1 MLHRARPLAVLF
13 LLGLTIHISAQ
24 TLQSVPARVHYERE
38 MGADFT
44 TVRLFDNAPA
54 TDVPAARFAQGAQFL
69 HLAESGL
76 AEILAG
82 RPKFIAL
89 ALPFHRETL
98 MVDLVQTDI
107 QTADFYVATSDAAGE
122 AVAVR
127 PGLHYRGVLRGATG
141 ASLAAFS
148 FFDNAVMGVVA
159 DEQHGNMVLGKV
171 QGNGGQYDY
180 MFYPESELA
189 MDNPFECNL
198 LEEIPGR
205 ATRMQPAAD
214 RVETGRALRVY
225 LEADHQL
232 YRERG
237 NVQAAADYLSA
248 MFNIVAALY
257 ANEQI
262 ELTLCKIK
270 IWVSPDEY
278 AGLGSSAVLDRFR
291 NQDAGTRA
299 DLSQLIALAGR
310 RQESAAWL
318 DVLCQPEYA
327 VSFSNIYVS
336 YSNVPTWSWTAAVM
350 AHEMGHNFGIR
361 HTQWCGWPGGAIDPC
376 QLAERGCAAGDFTRV
391 GTTVMSYCPL
401 ITSGINFSKGFG
413 ALPGKTLR
421 GALNAAH
428 CLAPA
433 KTNVKTVENRNTAVM
448 SLESMNLSPNPATK
462 LVNVQLR
469 YTPQS
474 AVRVVLLDLVG
485 RALHTQTAVRGDA
498 TLQFDLSG
506 LQKGVYLVQV
516 FENEQLVSTKRLI
529 KN

>member
-1 MLHRARPLAVLF
+1 MLHRARLSAVLF
-13 LLGLTIHISAQ
+13 LLGVTLHISAQ
-24 TLQSVPARVHYERE
+24 TLKPVPARVQHARE
-38 MGADFT
+38 MGADFAY
-44 TVRLFDNAPA
+44 VRLFDNAPA

-69 HLAESGL
+69 HLAENS
-76 AEILAG
+76 LAG
-82 RPKFIAL
+82 IIAARPKAISL

-98 MVDLVQTDI
+98 TVDLIQTDI
-107 QTADFYVATSDAAGE
+107 QTADFLVSAGDE

-127 PGLHYRGVLRGATG
+127 PGLHYRGVLRGAAG
-141 ASLAAFS
+141 NSIAAFS
-148 FFDNAVMGVVA
+148 FFDNAVMGVVS
-159 DEQHGNMVLGKV
+159 DEQLGNLVLGKV

-180 MFYPESELA
+180 MFYAESELA

-198 LEEIPGR
+198 LEGTPDRDGR
-205 ATRMQPAAD
+205 ALPATD
-214 RVETGRALRVY
+214 RAENGRALRVY
-225 LEADHQL
+225 LEADHAL

-237 NVQAAADYLSA
+237 NVQATADYLSA
-248 MFNIVAALY
+248 MFNIVSALY

-262 ELTLCKIK
+262 EMALCKIK
-270 IWVSPDEY
+270 IWVEPDVY
-278 AGLGSSAVLDRFR
+278 ADLGSSAAVLNGFR
-291 NQDAGTRA
+291 NQDAGTKA
-299 DLSQLIALAGR
+299 DLSQLVALAGR

-318 DVLCQPEYA
+318 DALCLPEYA
-327 VSFSNIYVS
+327 ASFSNIYVS

-350 AHEMGHNFGIR
+350 AHEMGHNFGAR

-376 QLAERGCAAGDFTRV
+376 QLAEQGCVPGDFTRI

-413 ALPGKTLR
+413 ALPGKVLR
-421 GALNAAH
+421 GALNAAP
-428 CLAPA
+428 CLTPV
-433 KTNVKTVENRNTAVM
+433 KTNVKTVENRNTTLM

-474 AVRVVLLDLVG
+474 TVRVVLLDLVG
-485 RALHTQTAVRGDA
+485 RALHTQTAARGDA
-498 TLQFDLSG
+498 TLQFDLSS